1 MESGELKQDVH
12 KSLCTNCF
20 QNAEELVLTEVM
32 LHKRRHLLEKIY
44 ESKHCHKSSVKIYC
58 SIYIFPNN
66 TYKPWNI
73 YIFHIGSLYLIYGVL
88 TVNILSTFLI

>member
-44 ESKHCHKSSVKIYC
+44 ESKHCHKSSVNIC
-58 SIYIFPNN
+58 CNIYIFPNN
-66 TYKPWNI
+66 TYLQTVEYLYFSYREFVFNI
-73 YIFHIGSLYLIYGVL
+73 
-88 TVNILSTFLI
+88 

>member
-1 MESGELKQDVH
+1 MESGELKQVVH

-32 LHKRRHLLEKIY
+32 LHKRIHLLEKIY

-58 SIYIFPNN
+58 NIYIFPNN

-73 YIFHIGSLYLIYGVL
+73 YTFHIGSLYLIYGVL